1 MMKLW
6 VVGFLVGLA
15 VGIGAMVAI
24 PRFAG
29 PYLPPA
35 LKSGTFVQGTVAA
48 KQREPDRLLMTL
60 STEQGSIL
68 VTFKKK
74 IPEIDLLVTETNSVT
89 LSMKQYQPFIE
100 DPEILRVAKEDALGS
115 DVPREPDQ
123 PQDPG

>member
-1 MMKLW
+1 MKIGILGFLAGL
-6 VVGFLVGLA
+6 VVGVS
-15 VGIGAMVAI
+15 AMVVI

-35 LKSGTFVQGTVAA
+35 LKSGTFVQGTVVA

-60 STEQGSIL
+60 STDAGSIL

-74 IPEIDLLVTETNSVT
+74 IPEIDLLVEETNSLT

-100 DPEILRVAKEDALGS
+100 DPEILRVAKEDGLG
-115 DVPREPDQ
+115 DEAPREPDQ
-123 PQDPG
+123 PNDPG